1 MGLNKDFQGK
11 VGRYF
16 EDSEPWWPP
25 IQTPREDAPNVVVVL
40 LDDVGYAQFGCYGSD
55 LDTPTFDALAAKG
68 LRYSNYHT
76 TALCSPTR
84 ACLLTGRNHHASGM
98 ACVVEFA
105 QGFPGYDANIP
116 PENGFLSEV
125 LNMNGYATF
134 ALGKWH
140 LAPAYENNDGG
151 PRTHWPLSKGFDR
164 FYGFL
169 AGETDQFH
177 PDLIH
182 DNHQVE
188 PPKTPEEGY
197 HITEDMTDRA
207 IQYIKDLR
215 AFSPV
220 KPFFMY
226 YAPGACH
233 APHQAP
239 KKYIDAYKGKFD
251 KGWDAWREEVFARQ
265 VDSALLPDGT
275 ELSERPSWVPA
286 WDTLNDDQRRLYT
299 RLMEA
304 FAGFMTHTDEQ
315 VGRLLQFID
324 SLGELDNTIVVVMSD
339 NGASAEGGPT
349 GSHNEKYFFNFVPES
364 LEENLKHIN
373 DIGTQHSNNHYPWG
387 WAWAGNTPLKRFK
400 RDTHEGGVCDPMI
413 VHWPA
418 GLGTPGQTRRQYVHA
433 IDLAPTLLELIG
445 IEMPNE
451 IKGVTQSPIEGT
463 SFAYTFDD
471 PAAPQRHL
479 TQYYE
484 MMGSRAIYHDGWK
497 AVVYHP
503 PMMANYEDKEIS
515 RRSFEEDV
523 WELYHV
529 AEDFSECHDVAAQF
543 PDKLE
548 EMKTLWWQEAE
559 KNQVLPLNNTPGKF
573 GDRRWQ
579 RQRYIYH
586 HGIASIPETTAPNL
600 RNRSFHINAELTI
613 GAGADCDGIIVCHGG
628 HAGGY
633 ALYIKGRR
641 LHYVHNFLGSIA
653 TTVSASEEL
662 PAGDILVRAVF
673 NATGRFRGEMN
684 LYYGDVPMGS
694 GNIPITTPI
703 SYGVDPFSVGYQ
715 RMGSIS
721 SELPGKFEIPEGV
734 LHRVVIDAIGRAY
747 RDPEGEQRAA
757 LARQ

>member
-1 MGLNKDFQGK
+1 MGLKKNFEGEIGK
-11 VGRYF
+11 YF
-16 EDSEPWWPP
+16 SDSTAWWPP
-25 IQTPREDAPNVVVVL
+25 LETPQENSPNVVVVL

-55 LDTPTFDALAAKG
+55 LNTPTFDKLAANG
-68 LRYSNYHT
+68 LRFANYHT

-84 ACLLTGRNHHASGM
+84 ACLMTGRNHHASGM

-105 QGFPGYDANIP
+105 QGFPGYDAIIP
-116 PENGFLSEV
+116 HENGFISEV
-125 LNMNGYATF
+125 LGMNGYANF

-140 LAPAYENNDGG
+140 LSPAYENHDGG
-151 PRTHWPLSKGFDR
+151 PRDHWPLSKGFDR

-169 AGETDQFH
+169 AGETDQYH
-177 PDLIH
+177 PDLVH
-182 DNHQVE
+182 DNHQID
-188 PPKTPEEGY
+188 PPTTPQEGY
-197 HITEDMTDRA
+197 HITEDLTDKA

-239 KKYIDAYKGKFD
+239 KRYIDAYRGKFD

-265 VDSALLPDGT
+265 LESGLLPEGT

-286 WDTLNDDQRRLYT
+286 WDTLSADQKLLYT

-339 NGASAEGGPT
+339 NGASAEGGPS

-364 LEENLKHIN
+364 LEENLRHLD
-373 DIGTQHSNNHYPWG
+373 DIGTEHSNNHYPWG

-413 VHWPA
+413 IHWPK
-418 GLGTPGQTRRQYVHA
+418 GIGTPGETRHQYVHA
-433 IDLAPTLLELIG
+433 IDLKPTLLELLG
-445 IEMPNE
+445 VTAPKV
-451 IKGVTQSPIEGT
+451 IKGVEQNPIEGT
-463 SFAYTFDD
+463 SFAYALKDKN
-471 PAAPQRHL
+471 AASQHL

-503 PMMANYEDKEIS
+503 PLMANYENKEIS
-515 RRSFEEDV
+515 QRAFEDDI
-523 WELYHV
+523 WELYNV
-529 AEDFSECHDVAAQF
+529 ANDFSECHDVAAQY
-543 PDKLE
+543 PEKLA
-548 EMKTLWWQEAE
+548 EMKKLWWEEAE
-559 KNQVLPLNNTPGKF
+559 RNQVLPLNNQPGRYY
-573 GDRRWQ
+573 DRRF
-579 RQRYIYH
+579 RRDRYVYH
-586 HGIASIPETTAPNL
+586 AGIGSIPETTAPNL
-600 RNRSFHINAELTI
+600 RNRSFHIAAEVTI
-613 GAGADCDGIIVCHGG
+613 SAGQPCDGVIVCHGG

-641 LHYVHNFLGSIA
+641 LHYVHNFLGAMS
-653 TTVSASEEL
+653 TTISASEEL
-662 PAGDILVRAVF
+662 PVGDVVLRAVF

-684 LYYGDVPMGS
+684 LYYGDVPVGS
-694 GNIPITTPI
+694 GNIPITTPV
-703 SYGVDPFSVGYQ
+703 SFGVDPFAVGYQ
-715 RMGSIS
+715 RMGAITPDM
-721 SELPGKFEIPEGV
+721 PGKAVIPNGV
-734 LHRVVIDAIGRAY
+734 LHRVTIDAIGPTY
-747 RDPEGEQRAA
+747 RDPDGEKRAA
-757 LARQ
+757 LAQQ